1 MNLKEIRYFVHV
13 ARAGSF
19 NRAAGELNIAQPAL
33 SRQVRKL
40 EEELG
45 VDLFVRHGRG
55 ISLTNAGSVLLDGA
69 ETINQLISRTSE
81 RVRAGGENVA
91 GHIAFG
97 VPPAAGLLIAPPAVQ
112 AFRKEW
118 PHVSL
123 HVREGISS
131 SLQEWLLDRRI
142 DVAVLHNPPPLD
154 GVDIKPILTEQ
165 MVLVAP
171 RLRGARPPFPGV
183 KSVQIRD
190 IIDLPLIMPCS
201 PHSNRRL
208 LDQAAVRNGVRLR
221 LVFEVDSVVLTKAMV
236 KRGQGCTIL
245 TLAAVQEEVARGE
258 VYAYPIVRPPL
269 TTTLS
274 IATLREARPS
284 RFIESLSGILGKVM
298 RGLVADG
305 TWHGASTRV
314 MALAKSKA

>member
-1 MNLKEIRYFVHV
+1 MNLKEIRYFIHV

-19 NRAAGELNIAQPAL
+19 NRAASELNIAQPAL

-40 EEELG
+40 EEEMG
-45 VDLFVRHGRG
+45 VDLLVRHGRG
-55 ISLTNAGSVLLDGA
+55 VRLTNAGSVLLEGA
-69 ETINQLISRTSE
+69 ETINQMINRTSE
-81 RVRAGGENVA
+81 RVRAGGENIA

-97 VPPAAGLLIAPPAVQ
+97 VPPAAGLLVAPRAAQ

-142 DVAVLHNPPPLD
+142 DVAVLHSPPPVD
-154 GVDIKPILTEQ
+154 GVDIRPILTEQ
-165 MVLVAP
+165 MALVAP
-171 RLRGARPPFPGV
+171 RRRGFKPPFPGL
-183 KSVQIRD
+183 KSVRIRD
-190 IIDLPLIMPCS
+190 IVGLPLIMPCL

-208 LDQAAVRNGVRLR
+208 LDQAAVQNGVRLR
-221 LVFEVDSVVLTKAMV
+221 LAFEVDSVVLTKAMV
-236 KRGQGCTIL
+236 KSGQGCTIL

-274 IATLREARPS
+274 IATLRDASSS
-284 RFIESLSGILGKVM
+284 RLIESLSGILGKVM

-305 TWHGASTRV
+305 TWHGATTRGV
-314 MALAKSKA
+314 TLSKTKA